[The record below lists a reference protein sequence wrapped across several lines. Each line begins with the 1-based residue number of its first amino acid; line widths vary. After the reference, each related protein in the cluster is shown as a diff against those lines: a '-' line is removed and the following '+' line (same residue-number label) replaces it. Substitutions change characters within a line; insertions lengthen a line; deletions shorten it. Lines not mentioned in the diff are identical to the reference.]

1 MEVAA
6 EAPQGDGRHRH
17 GPADRAEHGD
27 DRDAVAVGQCGVH
40 HRAGPGVAGQD
51 LALKNAGSEKVTALA
66 EKIKAAQDPEIKT
79 MEGWLTDWGQT
90 ESTSSDDMG
99 GTDHGSDT
107 KSASGMSGMGMMS
120 DQEMGDLETATGSE
134 FDKMFLEMMVEHHK
148 GAIEMAMTERS
159 DGQNAD
165 AKALADK
172 IITAQK
178 GEITEMQALL
188 DGGV

>member
-1 MEVAA
+1 M
-6 EAPQGDGRHRH
+6 
-17 GPADRAEHGD
+17 
-27 DRDAVAVGQCGVH
+27 GQCGVH